1 MADRKVLIVG
11 LDCATPQFVFDKWA
25 AQLPTIASLMNRGS
39 YGLLRSCVP
48 PITVP
53 AWSCMMSGKSPGTLG
68 CYGFRNR
75 SDYSYEGM
83 SFATSRAIK
92 EDRVWDILSR
102 AGKKVVLVGVPQT
115 YPPTPVNGLM
125 VTCFLTPD
133 TSCQYTHPSA
143 LAAEIK
149 ACVGEYML
157 DVDDFRSDNKEQVL
171 AQIYEMTK
179 KRFGLFKHFLQTKPW
194 DFAMVVEMGI
204 DRMHHGFWKYMD
216 HEHPKYEQGSKFKD
230 AILDYYK
237 YIDGKIADLLTA
249 VDESTIVFIVSDH
262 GARTM
267 KGGFCINEWL
277 MREGYLTIAEK
288 PEKSVPIGKAKID
301 WQKTMAW
308 GEGGYYSRL
317 FLNVK
322 GREPQGCIDPGDYE
336 RVRTELI
343 KKLEDTRDE
352 NGQLIGTRVFRPQDI
367 YSEVNGVPPDMIIY
381 FGNLAWRS
389 IGSIGLGVIHT
400 VENDM
405 GSDDAN
411 HAQDGIFIMCDPQH
425 LACSA
430 VKRDGLNITDIAPT
444 ILHLLGL
451 PVPVDME
458 GKVIL

>member
-1 MADRKVLIVG
+1 MSDRKVLIIG
-11 LDCATPQFVFDKWA
+11 LDCATPQFVFDAWA
-25 AQLPTIASLMNRGS
+25 DQLPAIASLVNKGS

-102 AGKKVVLVGVPQT
+102 AGKKVILVGVPQT

-133 TSCQYTHPSA
+133 TSCQYTHPRE

-149 ACVGEYML
+149 ACVGDYML

-171 AQIYEMTK
+171 GQIYEMTE

-194 DFAMVVEMGI
+194 DFAMMVEMGI

-216 HEHPKYEQGSKFKD
+216 SEHPKHEQGSKFKD
-230 AILDYYK
+230 AIFEYYK
-237 YIDGKIADLLTA
+237 YIDAKIADLLTA
-249 VDESTIVFIVSDH
+249 VDESTVVFIVSDH

-277 MREGYLTIAEK
+277 MREGYLSIAEK
-288 PEKSVPIGKAKID
+288 PEKPMPIGKVKID

-317 FLNVK
+317 FLNGK
-322 GREPQGCIDPGDYE
+322 GREPQGCIDTGDYE
-336 RVRTELI
+336 RVRAELI
-343 KKLEDTRDE
+343 EKLEATRDE
-352 NGQLIGTRVFRPQDI
+352 NGRLIGTRVFLPQDI
-367 YSEVNGVPPDMIIY
+367 YSEINGVPPDMIVY
-381 FGNLAWRS
+381 FGDLAWRS
-389 IGSIGLGVIHT
+389 IGSIGHGVIHT
-400 VENDM
+400 FENDM

-411 HAQDGIFIMCDPQH
+411 HAQDGIFIMCDRQQ
-425 LACSA
+425 ARQS
-430 VKRDGLNITDIAPT
+430 VKREGLNITDIAPT
-444 ILHLLGL
+444 VLHLLGL
-451 PVPVDME
+451 PVPADME
-458 GKVIL
+458 GKAIQ

>member
-1 MADRKVLIVG
+1 MADRKVLIIG
-11 LDCATPQFVFDKWA
+11 LDCATPQFVFDKWTD
-25 AQLPTIASLMNRGS
+25 QLPNIASLMKRGS
-39 YGLLRSCVP
+39 YGLLRSSVP

-75 SDYSYEGM
+75 CDYSYEGM

-102 AGKKVVLVGVPQT
+102 AGKKVILVGVPQT

-133 TSCQYTHPSA
+133 TSCQYTYPRE
-143 LAAEIK
+143 LASEIK
-149 ACVGEYML
+149 ACVGDYML

-171 AQIYEMTK
+171 EQIYEMTE
-179 KRFGLFKHFLQTKPW
+179 KRFSLFKHFLQTKPW
-194 DFAMVVEMGI
+194 DFAMMVEMGI

-216 HEHPKYEQGSKFKD
+216 QEHPKFEQDSKFKD
-230 AILDYYK
+230 AILEYYK

-249 VDESTIVFIVSDH
+249 VDESTVVFIVSDH

-277 MREGYLTIAEK
+277 VREGYLTLAEK
-288 PEKSVPIGKAKID
+288 PEKPVPIGRAKID
-301 WQKTMAW
+301 WEKTMAW

-322 GREPQGCIDPGDYE
+322 GREPQGCIEPGDYE

-343 KKLEDTRDE
+343 KKLEATRDE
-352 NGQLIGTRVFRPQDI
+352 NGRLIGTRVFRPQDI
-367 YSEVNGVPPDMIIY
+367 YSEINGVPPDMIIY
-381 FGNLAWRS
+381 FGDLAWRS

-411 HAQDGIFIMCDPQH
+411 HAQDGIFILCDTRQQ
-425 LACSA
+425 ACPA
-430 VKRDGLNITDIAPT
+430 VTREGLNIIDIAPT
-444 ILHLLGL
+444 VLHLFGL
-451 PVPVDME
+451 PVPADME
-458 GKVIL
+458 GKVII

>member
-1 MADRKVLIVG
+1 MADRKVLIIG
-11 LDCATPQFVFDKWA
+11 LDCATPQFVFDRWA
-25 AQLPTIASLMNRGS
+25 AQLPAMASLMSSGS

-75 SDYSYEGM
+75 CDHSYEGM

-92 EDRVWDILSR
+92 EDRVWDIISR
-102 AGKKVVLVGVPQT
+102 AGKKVLLVGVPQT

-133 TSCQYTHPSA
+133 TSCQYTYPRE

-149 ACVGEYML
+149 ACVGDYML

-171 AQIYEMTK
+171 AQIYEMTE
-179 KRFGLFKHFLQTKPW
+179 KRFSLFKHFLQTKPW
-194 DFAMVVEMGI
+194 DFAMMVEMGI

-216 HEHPKYEQGSKFKD
+216 PEHPKYEQGSKFKD
-230 AILDYYK
+230 AIFDYYT

-249 VDESTIVFIVSDH
+249 VDENTVVFIVSDH

-288 PEKSVPIGKAKID
+288 PDKPMPIGKAKID

-322 GREPQGCIDPGDYE
+322 GREPQGCIDPSDYE
-336 RVRTELI
+336 RVRAQLI
-343 KKLEDTRDE
+343 KKLEATCDE
-352 NGQLIGTRVFRPQDI
+352 NGRPIGTRVFLPQDI
-367 YSEVNGVPPDMIIY
+367 YSEINGVPPDMIIY

-411 HAQDGIFIMCDPQH
+411 HAQDGIFIMHDPQQP
-425 LACSA
+425 CPA
-430 VKRDGLNITDIAPT
+430 VRREGLNITDIAPT
-444 ILHLLGL
+444 VLHLLGL
-451 PVPVDME
+451 PVPGDME
-458 GKVIL
+458 GNVIV

>member
-1 MADRKVLIVG
+1 MADKKVLIIG
-11 LDCATPQFVFDKWA
+11 LDCATPQLVFDKWA
-25 AQLPTIASLMNRGS
+25 AQLPTIASLMDRGS

-53 AWSCMMSGKSPGTLG
+53 AWSCMMSGKNPGKLG

-75 SDYSYEGM
+75 SDHSYEGLA
-83 SFATSRAIK
+83 FATSRAIK

-102 AGKKVVLVGVPQT
+102 AGKKVILVGVPQT

-133 TSCQYTHPSA
+133 TSCQYTHPRE
-143 LAAEIK
+143 LADEIK
-149 ACVGEYML
+149 ACVGDYML
-157 DVDDFRSDNKEQVL
+157 DVDNYRTDNKEQIL
-171 AQIYEMTK
+171 GQIYEMTE
-179 KRFGLFKHFLQTKPW
+179 KRFSLFKHFLQTKPW
-194 DFAMVVEMGI
+194 DFAMMVEMGI

-216 HEHPKYEQGSKFKD
+216 PEHPKYEPCSKFEN
-230 AILDYYK
+230 AIFDYYK
-237 YIDGKIADLLTA
+237 YIDGKIAELLTG
-249 VDESTIVFIVSDH
+249 VDESTVVLIVSDH

-277 MREGYLTIAEK
+277 MREGYLTLAEK
-288 PEKSVPIGKAKID
+288 PEKPVPIGKAKMD
-301 WQKTMAW
+301 WPKTMAW

-322 GREPQGCIDPGDYE
+322 GREPQGSIEPGDYE
-336 RVRTELI
+336 RVRTGLME
-343 KKLEDTRDE
+343 KLEATCDE
-352 NGQLIGTRVFRPQDI
+352 NGRIIGTRVFRPQDV
-367 YSEVNGVPPDMIIY
+367 YTEVNGVPPDLIVY

-400 VENDM
+400 FENDM
-405 GSDDAN
+405 GPDDAN
-411 HAQDGIFIMCDPQH
+411 HAQDGIFIMHDPQQP
-425 LACSA
+425 AGPA

-444 ILHLLGL
+444 VLKLLGL

-458 GKVIL
+458 GTVIQ

>member
-1 MADRKVLIVG
+1 MADRKVLIIG
-11 LDCATPQFVFDKWA
+11 LDCATPQFVFDKWSD
-25 AQLPTIASLMNRGS
+25 QLPAITSLMNKGS
-39 YGLLRSCVP
+39 YGLLKSCVP

-75 SDYSYEGM
+75 CDYSYEGM

-133 TSCQYTHPSA
+133 TSCQYTHPRE

-149 ACVGEYML
+149 ACVGDYML

-171 AQIYEMTK
+171 AQIYEMTE
-179 KRFGLFKHFLQTKPW
+179 KRFRLFKHFLQTKPW
-194 DFAMVVEMGI
+194 DFAMMVEMGI

-216 HEHPKYEQGSKFKD
+216 QEHPKYEQGSKFQN

-237 YIDGKIADLLTA
+237 YIDGKIAGLLTA
-249 VDESTIVFIVSDH
+249 VDESTVVFIVSDH

-267 KGGFCINEWL
+267 TGGFCINEWL

-288 PEKSVPIGKAKID
+288 PEKPMPIGKTKID

-343 KKLEDTRDE
+343 KKLEATRDE
-352 NGQLIGTRVFRPQDI
+352 NGQLIGTKVFRPQDI
-367 YSEVNGVPPDMIIY
+367 YSEINGVPPDMIIY
-381 FGNLAWRS
+381 FGDLAWRS

-411 HAQDGIFIMCDPQH
+411 HAQDGIFIMCDPEQQ
-425 LACSA
+425 ACAA

-444 ILHLLGL
+444 VLHLLGL
-451 PVPVDME
+451 TVPVDME

>member
-1 MADRKVLIVG
+1 MADRKVLIIG
-11 LDCATPQFVFDKWA
+11 LDCATPQFVFDEWA
-25 AQLPTIASLMNRGS
+25 DQLPAIASLMNRGS
-39 YGLLRSCVP
+39 HGLLRSCVP

-102 AGKKVVLVGVPQT
+102 AGKKVILVGVPQT

-133 TSCQYTHPSA
+133 TSCQYTHPRE

-149 ACVGEYML
+149 ACVGDYML

-171 AQIYEMTK
+171 AQIYEMTE

-194 DFAMVVEMGI
+194 DFAMMVEMGV

-216 HEHPKYEQGSKFKD
+216 SEHPKHEQGSKFKD
-230 AILDYYK
+230 AIFEYYK
-237 YIDGKIADLLTA
+237 YIDAKIADLLTA
-249 VDESTIVFIVSDH
+249 VDENTVVFIVSDH

-288 PEKSVPIGKAKID
+288 PEKPMPIGKVKID

-336 RVRTELI
+336 RVRAELI
-343 KKLEDTRDE
+343 KKLEATRDE
-352 NGQLIGTRVFRPQDI
+352 NGRLIGTRVFRPQDI
-367 YSEVNGVPPDMIIY
+367 YSEINGVPPDMIVY

-389 IGSIGLGVIHT
+389 IGSIGLGVLHT
-400 VENDM
+400 FENDM

-411 HAQDGIFIMCDPQH
+411 HAQDGIFIMCDRQQ
-425 LACSA
+425 ACPS
-430 VKRDGLNITDIAPT
+430 VKREGLNITDIAPT
-444 ILHLLGL
+444 VLHLLGL
-451 PVPVDME
+451 PVPADME
-458 GKVIL
+458 GKAIQ